1 MTDDLGMWAGLWY
14 ESSAL
19 VLASGVASRRCLRCV
34 AVVMFSLG
42 CFSFELEVILSS
54 EDGFADGELKNELK
68 RDMMSAGCS

>member
-1 MTDDLGMWAGLWY
+1 M
-14 ESSAL
+14 
-19 VLASGVASRRCLRCV
+19 V
-34 AVVMFSLG
+34 SLG